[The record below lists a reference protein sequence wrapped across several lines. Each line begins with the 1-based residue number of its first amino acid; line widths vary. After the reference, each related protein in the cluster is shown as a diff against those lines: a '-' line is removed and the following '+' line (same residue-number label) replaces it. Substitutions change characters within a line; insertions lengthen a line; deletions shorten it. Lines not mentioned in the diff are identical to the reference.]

1 MSNQSS
7 NQATNEELRVLQ
19 AVENDKKLRK
29 HQQFNN
35 YLTNFRYYDYTPILN
50 TIIVICL
57 IVIIVLIIV
66 LYTAKKWGDDVL
78 LTIFIVLC
86 ISTAGTITAKI
97 IYLILRDTAAYG
109 MIYLSYE
116 GENAGIEKN
125 IKTFNDL
132 GKEYKLVLSPSEESY
147 FSEKIAT
154 YYK

>member
-1 MSNQSS
+1 M
-7 NQATNEELRVLQ
+7 
-19 AVENDKKLRK
+19 
-29 HQQFNN
+29 
-35 YLTNFRYYDYTPILN
+35 
-50 TIIVICL
+50 
-57 IVIIVLIIV
+57 IIVLSA
-66 LYTAKKWGDDVL
+66 AKKWGDDVL

-86 ISTAGTITAKI
+86 ISTAGTIIVKI

-132 GKEYKLVLSPSEESY
+132 GKEYKLVLSPSEQRY
-147 FSEKIAT
+147 FSEKIDT